1 LLSARKR
8 RCSNRRYI
16 YSIKEGLTAVKGML
30 RAISFENIEYYTFRG
45 AWGLEPFSSG
55 PLMIAGTDRNGG
67 LDARPGYAE
76 VK

>member
-1 LLSARKR
+1 
-8 RCSNRRYI
+8 
-16 YSIKEGLTAVKGML
+16 ML
-30 RAISFENIEYYTFRG
+30 RAISFENIEYYTSRG